1 MSRLIHATK
10 GRVAVNRVL
19 GRFKKRGITPLAQHK
34 TALSIVIICCYGI
47 AFWAMP
53 AHAETQLLLGLGS
66 GYGADNVQVGTQW
79 TQDWHRMGEGELA
92 YGLAAEAAVWT
103 SNSDPL
109 VQLSVVPLLQYDFMT
124 SADWQPFAFAGVG
137 PAWISATQ
145 LGTRDLASEFQFS
158 SRAGVGFT
166 QDRHSWALEARH
178 LSNGGIKQPNQGIS
192 YWNLTYGYRL

>member
-1 MSRLIHATK
+1 
-10 GRVAVNRVL
+10 
-19 GRFKKRGITPLAQHK
+19 
-34 TALSIVIICCYGI
+34 
-47 AFWAMP
+47 MP
-53 AHAETQLLLGLGS
+53 AHAETRLLLGGGS
-66 GYGADNVQVGTQW
+66 GYGAENVQVGTQW
-79 TQDWHRMGEGELA
+79 TLDWHRMGEGALA
-92 YGLAAEAAVWT
+92 YGLAAEVAVWT

-124 SADWQPFAFAGVG
+124 SADWQPFAFTGVG

-166 QDRHSWALEARH
+166 KGRHSWALEARH